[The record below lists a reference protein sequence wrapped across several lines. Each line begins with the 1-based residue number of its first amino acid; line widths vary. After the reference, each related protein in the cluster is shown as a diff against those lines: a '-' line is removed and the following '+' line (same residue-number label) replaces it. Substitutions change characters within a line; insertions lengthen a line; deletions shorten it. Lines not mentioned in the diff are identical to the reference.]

1 MWFLCLGR
9 TAITGAYFLEDSPNP
24 LCVIILILSRTF
36 KLASDWQ
43 MYCTMEWCSLVSNL
57 RLKIPWKILLWLS
70 SGLSSHYI
78 WSRTIW
84 ISWMLLVTNNRLV
97 QIHKN
102 TFPIPFV
109 RPASPN
115 WRKTDKLRRDWIWL
129 YRVLGMFHSDNLRIW
144 REIIKL
150 LVFPIWSCQHNK
162 KMLMFFFSEVDVD
175 INDILL
181 VPCWLLWGRLVTARR
196 QLRLVATAW
205 SQLDNW

>member
-1 MWFLCLGR
+1 MH
-9 TAITGAYFLEDSPNP
+9 IFLEASPNL
-24 LCVIILILSRTF
+24 LCVIIWILSATF

-129 YRVLGMFHSDNLRIW
+129 YRVLGMFHSDNLQIW

-162 KMLMFFFSEVDVD
+162 KMLMFFSFWSWCWYQWHLVST
-175 INDILL
+175 LL
-181 VPCWLLWGRLVTARR
+181 TALRQVGNGSTTTSIDCYSLV
-196 QLRLVATAW
+196 
-205 SQLDNW
+205 S

>member
-1 MWFLCLGR
+1 M
-9 TAITGAYFLEDSPNP
+9 
-24 LCVIILILSRTF
+24 
-36 KLASDWQ
+36 
-43 MYCTMEWCSLVSNL
+43 VS
-57 RLKIPWKILLWLS
+57 S
-70 SGLSSHYI
+70 FLSSHYI

-109 RPASPN
+109 RQASPN

-129 YRVLGMFHSDNLRIW
+129 YRVLGMFHSDNLQIW

-150 LVFPIWSCQHNK
+150 LVFPIVNTIKRCWW
-162 KMLMFFFSEVDVD
+162 FFSEVDVD

-196 QLRLVATAW
+196 QLWLIATAW
-205 SQLDNW
+205 SARQLVSSRLFKSKSIHRFLL